1 MINKNKDAKFVIYQ
15 VLYIFLITIL
25 ALKGAELDLRRV
37 ALEEET
43 VDVNVR
49 DSLVAI
55 LDSLYSL
62 GIDFSIQIDP
72 NVIEENVELKDQLA
86 SLNKRVKDLKEQVK
100 EIPPPPEEKPEEIP
114 EEHIK
119 LQSPISLKQT
129 FIQNTWN
136 IAKNSGSVPTVILD
150 PANRSKPIVTI
161 PPGQEKRFDLQ
172 DQTEVIIKFGS
183 QEERIK
189 VIPNR
194 PPEVDIELVTTKMNR
209 SDIYVKELQRIT
221 AFTVRIIDSRPE
233 QLKVT
238 YSGPISVNGPQK
250 DNKGNLVYNVSLRLA
265 ANETQYDEWLDR
277 NGDLQESDGRY
288 KANFFFTVV
297 DERTKDRVQVGD
309 SFYFT
314 DFSK

>member
-1 MINKNKDAKFVIYQ
+1 MINRNRDSKFVIYQ
-15 VLYIFLITIL
+15 VLYIFIITIL

-43 VDVNVR
+43 VDISIK
-49 DSLVAI
+49 DSLAAI
-55 LDSLYSL
+55 LDSLYAL
-62 GIDFSIQIDP
+62 GIDFSIKIDP
-72 NVIEENVELKDQLA
+72 KVLDENEEMKKRLAELNRKLEA
-86 SLNKRVKDLKEQVK
+86 VKDF
-100 EIPPPPEEKPEEIP
+100 IPPPEEEEIVD
-114 EEHIK
+114 EQTK

-136 IAKNSGSVPTVILD
+136 IAKNSGDVPTMIID
-150 PANRSKPIVTI
+150 PANPNVAVVTI
-161 PPGQEKRFDLQ
+161 PPGEEKRFDLQ
-172 DQTEVIIKFGS
+172 DQTEIIIKFGS

-194 PPEVDIELVTTKMNR
+194 PPEVDIELVTTKMSH

-221 AFTVRIIDSRPE
+221 AFTVKIIDKRPE

-238 YSGPISVNGPQK
+238 YSGPISVIGPQK
-250 DNKGNLVYNVSLRLA
+250 DGKGNLVYNVSLKLA
-265 ANETQYDEWLDR
+265 TRETQYDDWLELH
-277 NGDLQESDGRY
+277 GDLQESDGRY
-288 KANFFFTVV
+288 KANFFFIVV